1 MEWRLILGSVSPN
14 YETFLIFLNFLK
26 FYILSCLASRE
37 ATRIQILKKY
47 HDQDCLESFIL
58 LTLSLLVITVSGNS
72 PILVKKKV
80 ILEKP
85 PATTVQGFLMSSFD
99 LN

>member
-1 MEWRLILGSVSPN
+1 MEWRLILGSVSPS

-26 FYILSCLASRE
+26 FYVLSCLASRE
-37 ATRIQILKKY
+37 ATLIQILKKY

-58 LTLSLLVITVSGNS
+58 LTSSLLVITVSGNS

-85 PATTVQGFLMSSFD
+85 PATKIQGFLMSSFD